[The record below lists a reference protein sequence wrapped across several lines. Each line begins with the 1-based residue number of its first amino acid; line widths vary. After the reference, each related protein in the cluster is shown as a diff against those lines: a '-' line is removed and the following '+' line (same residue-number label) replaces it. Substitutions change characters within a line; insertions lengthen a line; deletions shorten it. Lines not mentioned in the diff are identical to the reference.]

1 MNANSHARLE
11 EGKMSKEVKN
21 ICVYCGS
28 SSRSRPLFQE
38 TARTLGHMLAEN
50 DWDLVYGGAKVGLMG
65 IVADSALEKGAKVTG
80 VMPVDLIKWEVEHTD
95 LTELVKV
102 ESMHERKM
110 EMVERSDAFVILP
123 GGLGTLDETFEILT
137 WKQLNLHDKPIIIAN
152 IQGYWDGFLNLI
164 DHMVEENF
172 ALETSREL
180 FSVVHDIK
188 DVPDA
193 IMNAP
198 RSKSE
203 PATKWM

>member
-1 MNANSHARLE
+1 MIAD
-11 EGKMSKEVKN
+11 
-21 ICVYCGS
+21 
-28 SSRSRPLFQE
+28 
-38 TARTLGHMLAEN
+38 N

-95 LTELVKV
+95 LTEFVKV

-110 EMVERSDAFVILP
+110 EMVQRSDAFVILP

-137 WKQLNLHDKPIIIAN
+137 WKQLNLHDKPIIIVN
-152 IQGYWDGFLNLI
+152 VEGYWDGFLSLI

-172 ALETSREL
+172 ALETSRDL
-180 FSVVHDIK
+180 FSVVNDIK